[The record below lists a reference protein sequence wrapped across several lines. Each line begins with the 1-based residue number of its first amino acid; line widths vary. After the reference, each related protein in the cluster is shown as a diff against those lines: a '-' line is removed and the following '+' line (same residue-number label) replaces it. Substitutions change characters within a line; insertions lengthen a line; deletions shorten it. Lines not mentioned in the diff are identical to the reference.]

1 MSYSTSS
8 QVLQQEGSQLLSL
21 FKNAVSYTLAITA
34 LTELSK
40 STPDYLF
47 LILGTLA
54 CTVLLLFIQ
63 TEVNLILKSTKFTT
77 AIGSLYEFVLGPL
90 KCLSFLLSIIVN
102 ILTQF
107 LSTLIAK
114 YVLTFTPNLANFE
127 EIVYIL
133 LVILSLF
140 WCVIYAVGVD
150 WHQL

>member
-1 MSYSTSS
+1 MSYSRSS
-8 QVLQQEGSQLLSL
+8 KVLQQEGSQLLSL

-47 LILGTLA
+47 LILGTLS
-54 CTVLLLFIQ
+54 CMILLLFVQ
-63 TEVNLILKSTKFTT
+63 TEVNIILKSSKVTK
-77 AIGSLYEFVLGPL
+77 ALGSFYDFILGPL
-90 KCLSFLLSIIVN
+90 KCTSFLLSIVIN

-107 LSTLIAK
+107 LSTLLAK

-127 EIVYIL
+127 EIIYIL

-140 WCVIYAVGVD
+140 WCVIYALGVD